1 MALEDDDSNLMS
13 LDKDRSVAGDN
24 VAKSA
29 QEVKSNFR
37 KRNMHVITQSCDY
50 DSNLFSEF
58 KKKDGLLNK

>member
-37 KRNMHVITQSCDY
+37 KRNMHVIT
-50 DSNLFSEF
+50 
-58 KKKDGLLNK
+58 